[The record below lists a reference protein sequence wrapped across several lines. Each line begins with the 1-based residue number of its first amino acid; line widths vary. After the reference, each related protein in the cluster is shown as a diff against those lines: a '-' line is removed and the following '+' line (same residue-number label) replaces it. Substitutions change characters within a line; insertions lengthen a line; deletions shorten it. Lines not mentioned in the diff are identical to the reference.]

1 MDWIEPFLP
10 IVQTDPGMNQ
20 GELERAATAALQRQK
35 VLEDVLTGKRPEDD
49 FNDLLRMEGW
59 DPDAY
64 WQTAEANVEAFIR
77 AGIVP
82 EALEFLDCGLVI
94 PRRENA

>member
-1 MDWIEPFLP
+1 MVDFLDPLLP
-10 IVQTDPGMNQ
+10 IVGSEVGMSRS
-20 GELERAATAALQRQK
+20 ELTKAVEASLLRAQ
-35 VLEDVLTGKRPEDD
+35 VLEEVLRGDRPEDD
-49 FNDLLRMEGW
+49 FNDLLRSERW

-64 WQTAEANVEAFIR
+64 WQTAEANVEAFID

-94 PRRENA
+94 PRH

>member
-1 MDWIEPFLP
+1 MADFLEPLLP
-10 IVQTDPGMNQ
+10 IVNSEVGMSAS
-20 GELERAATAALQRQK
+20 ELTRAVEESLLRAQILEE
-35 VLEDVLTGKRPEDD
+35 VLRGDRPEDD
-49 FNDLLRMEGW
+49 FNDLLRSEQW

-94 PRRENA
+94 PRH

>member
-1 MDWIEPFLP
+1 MADFLEPLLP
-10 IVQTDPGMNQ
+10 IVGSEVGMSRS
-20 GELERAATAALQRQK
+20 ELTKAVDASLLRAQILEE
-35 VLEDVLTGKRPEDD
+35 VLRGQRPEDD
-49 FNDLLRMEGW
+49 FNDLLRSERW

-64 WQTAEANVEAFIR
+64 WQTAEANVEAFIN

-94 PRRENA
+94 PRH